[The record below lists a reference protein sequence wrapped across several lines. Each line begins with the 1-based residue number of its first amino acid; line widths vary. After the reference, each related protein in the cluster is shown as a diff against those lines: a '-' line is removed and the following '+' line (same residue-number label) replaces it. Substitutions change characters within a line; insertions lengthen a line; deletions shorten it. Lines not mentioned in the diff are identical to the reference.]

1 METPEFRIAIVHS
14 NQLFLESLNC
24 GLSQCGPFCV
34 VHKASKLGEAG
45 KDVAAKNPDLLIVE
59 FALLRPLEEHGVLRI
74 GSLPL
79 GVKVLVIDVPDRE
92 DDILYCIEAGGASG
106 YLGQNASLTD
116 LEDNIR
122 AIARGETVC
131 SPRIAHLTFCRMSLL
146 ARQEAGTS
154 MFNDTPL
161 TRREVEIVRLIDK
174 GLGNKEIAA
183 HLQIEVSTVKN
194 HVHHI
199 LEKLQVENR
208 HSAATYM
215 KAQGLTHS
223 RFGISR

>member
-24 GLSQCGPFCV
+24 CLSQCGPFCV
-34 VHKASKLGEAG
+34 VYMASQLAETGQNL
-45 KDVAAKNPDLLIVE
+45 AANNPDLLIVE
-59 FALLRPLEEHGVLRI
+59 FALLRQLEEHGVLRI

-106 YLGQNASLTD
+106 YLVQNASLTD
-116 LEDNIR
+116 LEESIR
-122 AIARGETVC
+122 AIVRGETVC
-131 SPRIAHLTFCRMSLL
+131 SPRIAHLTFCRVSLL
-146 ARQEAGTS
+146 ARQEAANS

-174 GLGNKEIAA
+174 GLSNKEIAA
-183 HLQIEVSTVKN
+183 HLQIEVATVKN

-199 LEKLQVENR
+199 LEKLQLKNR
-208 HSAATYM
+208 RSAANYM
-215 KAQGLTHS
+215 KSQGLTHS
-223 RFGISR
+223 RFGI